1 MGRIKIKKKE
11 AVMPF
16 RETLAYRMLL
26 LTAAI
31 LFFVYTLYEM
41 VMSLRAGNTLAF
53 IIAAVAGVLTS
64 IAIFFNLDRLKTAK
78 IPARTLQRLKRR

>member
-26 LTAAI
+26 LTAGI
-31 LFFVYTLYEM
+31 LFFLFTLYEM
-41 VMSLRAGNTLAF
+41 VASYQHTGAF
-53 IIAAVAGVLTS
+53 IIAVIAGVLTS
-64 IAIFFNLDRLKTAK
+64 MTIFYNLDRLKTAK